1 MTDTIPT
8 ANVAADQE
16 FTAAERYINR
26 ELSLLDFHQ
35 RVLEQAVDPLHP
47 LIERLNFL
55 LIFSRNMDEFFEI
68 RVAGVLQKKLFSDE
82 SPAPDGMPH
91 SEILARV
98 SEISHAAIERQYR
111 ILNEDVLPALALVNI
126 RFLRR
131 EELSEPQS
139 AWVKQYFQ

>member
-1 MTDTIPT
+1 MTE
-8 ANVAADQE
+8 NVLATEAMPDPQ
-16 FTAAERYINR
+16 FSPAERYINR

-82 SPAPDGMPH
+82 SPSPDGMPH
-91 SEILARV
+91 SEILARI
-98 SEISHAAIERQYR
+98 SELTHALIERQYR
-111 ILNEDVLPALALVNI
+111 ILNDDILPALA
-126 RFLRR
+126 
-131 EELSEPQS
+131 Q
-139 AWVKQYFQ
+139 